1 MTHTF
6 MQQITGQTGG
16 RRFLA
21 ELAPRLPRMIAVTA
35 VAAFAAFAAIQFIPQ
50 TFEAR
55 LAVNLPADSEPAAQV
70 DALTDQLHLSEV
82 VARLPP
88 DIIAEL
94 RRDGGGVL
102 DTTVLLRKSL
112 KLTAAGDGA
121 HLEISAIAGTPARA
135 RAIVEAMADSHAAL
149 AGLPPALADAA
160 PQQTSA
166 ISSQTTPVVVPS
178 DENTILLLQQRL
190 SLAWED
196 RIKLENRARRID
208 ALIADGN
215 YAMLALDA
223 ENLPGL
229 GRQIDDLAT
238 LEVERE
244 KLAVDLLPNHPKMRT
259 IKEEIDQ
266 LSADLADGVQQL
278 AGLVVAERDAARR
291 LEDSLRD
298 ELAIA
303 AATPASADTSVV
315 TGAIGD
321 PSEPKVTALP
331 RPVRTDLA
339 MAFSGG
345 LALFG
350 QIGFFAFLHRRRQAP
365 EEGEDAEFLEEPE
378 FDDMQV
384 PLAEPVALDP
394 AEHNWLETSPLP
406 DTRIAAAWTIEPP
419 AASPATPPEQ
429 PPHPAKT
436 TAVGL
441 DDARIVAVR
450 SRGETGAG
458 ARRLLAHYERQGK
471 RVVLVDA
478 ASRRRGRAPGISD
491 LSLGLSS
498 FADIIHGSG
507 SYQTALV
514 PWGRQP
520 QFQPGAKSVRI
531 LVQALAELYDVVV
544 LTLDSDNL
552 AACAPLAAL
561 ADVTMDAADVPN
573 AAQRAA

>member
-1 MTHTF
+1 MTHIFT
-6 MQQITGQTGG
+6 QQING
-16 RRFLA
+16 RAGRLQFLA
-21 ELAPRLPRMIAVTA
+21 ALAPRLPRMIAVTA
-35 VAAFAAFAAIQFIPQ
+35 VAMFVAFAAIQFIPQ

-55 LAVNLPADSEPAAQV
+55 LTLNLPTGSEPATQV
-70 DALTDQLHLSEV
+70 AALTDQLHLGEV
-82 VARLPP
+82 VSRLSP
-88 DIIAEL
+88 DVIADL
-94 RRDGGGVL
+94 RRDGDGVL
-102 DTTVLLRKSL
+102 DTTVLLRKRL
-112 KLTAAGDGA
+112 KLTAANDGA
-121 HLEISAIAGTPARA
+121 HIELSALAGTPARA
-135 RAIVEAMADSHAAL
+135 RSIVEAMAESHATL
-149 AGLPPALADAA
+149 AGLPPALAVAA
-160 PQQTSA
+160 PQDIAAPAPQTA
-166 ISSQTTPVVVPS
+166 AVEAPT
-178 DENTILLLQQRL
+178 DENAIQLLQQRL

-196 RIKLENRARRID
+196 RIRLENRARRID

-259 IKEEIDQ
+259 LKEEIDQ

-278 AGLVVAERDAARR
+278 AGLVVADRDAARR

-321 PSEPKVTALP
+321 KPEPKVTALP

-339 MAFSGG
+339 LAFSGG

-350 QIGFFAFLHRRRQAP
+350 QIGLFAFLHKRRQTP
-365 EEGEDAEFLEEPE
+365 EEGEDPELVEEPE
-378 FDDMQV
+378 FEDLQV
-384 PLAEPVALDP
+384 PLADPVALDP
-394 AEHNWLETSPLP
+394 AEHNWLETAPLP
-406 DTRIAAAWTIEPP
+406 DTPVVAAWSAEPPPP
-419 AASPATPPEQ
+419 AAPPE
-429 PPHPAKT
+429 PLPHPAKA
-436 TAVGL
+436 TAVNL
-441 DDARIVAVR
+441 DDARIVAIR
-450 SRGETGAG
+450 SRGETGAA
-458 ARRLLAHYERQGK
+458 ARRLLAQYERQGK

-507 SYQTALV
+507 SYETALV

-520 QFQPGAKSVRI
+520 QFQPGAKAVRI
-531 LVQALAELYDVVV
+531 LVQALAELYDVVI
-544 LTLDSDNL
+544 LTLDGDNL
-552 AACAPLAAL
+552 AACAPLTVL
-561 ADVTMDAADVPN
+561 ADATLDAEDVPN
-573 AAQRAA
+573 SERRAA